1 LASAGSIQIKFSRM
15 SRSQSIEDY
24 LKAIYK
30 LQTLKEGGVST
41 SELAKEMGVANASVT
56 NMVKRLSKLGM
67 VDYQS
72 YYGTTLTKSGEKI
85 ALEMIRHHRLLELY
99 LKEMLGYSWDEVHE
113 EAEKLEHY
121 ISEQFEDKISE
132 LLNHPTVDPHGDPI
146 PTKDGEMPVIKS
158 KKLSSV
164 LADYSCIV
172 QRVKNQDS
180 DVLRKLEQAGIIPG
194 VKVTIVKRDEEKGC
208 LHLEVEGRK
217 TSVADALAAQIYV
230 V

>member
-1 LASAGSIQIKFSRM
+1 M

-56 NMVKRLSKLGM
+56 NTVKRLSKLGM

-99 LKEMLGYSWDEVHE
+99 LKEMLGYSWDEVHD

-132 LLNHPTVDPHGDPI
+132 LLNDPKFDPHGDPI
-146 PTKDGEMPVIKS
+146 PTKEGLMPELGREA
-158 KKLSSV
+158 LSGLHENQPYKV
-164 LADYSCIV
+164 R
-172 QRVKNQDS
+172 RVKNQTPEL
-180 DVLRKLEQAGIIPG
+180 LRYLDDYGLIPG
-194 VKVTIVKRDEEKGC
+194 AEVIIKKKEPFDGPLELTVDGKSVTLGYKIAADILV
-208 LHLEVEGRK
+208 
-217 TSVADALAAQIYV
+217 TSADQTHTE
-230 V
+230 

>member
-1 LASAGSIQIKFSRM
+1 M

-30 LQTLKEGGVST
+30 LQLLHEGGVST
-41 SELAKEMGVANASVT
+41 SDLAREMGVANASVT

-99 LKEMLGYSWDEVHE
+99 LKEMLGYSWDEVHD

-158 KKLSSV
+158 KKLNSV
-164 LADYSCIV
+164 KPGTSCV
-172 QRVKNQDS
+172 VKRVKNQDS
-180 DVLRKLEQAGIIPG
+180 KILRKLEQLGIIPG
-194 VKVTIVKRDEEKGC
+194 VEIKIINIDTEKG
-208 LHLEVEGRK
+208 HLFLEGEVVK
-217 TSVADALAAQIYV
+217 ATIDDSLAAQIYV
-230 V
+230 L

>member
-1 LASAGSIQIKFSRM
+1 M

-30 LQTLKEGGVST
+30 LHSLENGGVST
-41 SELAKEMGVANASVT
+41 SALANELGVANASVT

-99 LKEMLGYSWDEVHE
+99 LKEMLGYKWDEVHD

-158 KKLSSV
+158 KKLSRIMP
-164 LADYSCIV
+164 DICCIV

-180 DVLRKLEQAGIIPG
+180 KILRKLENEGIIPG
-194 VKVTIVKRDEEKGC
+194 VEITVIDSEKEKGY
-208 LHLEVEGRK
+208 LYLNVEGKK
-217 TSVADALAAQIYV
+217 TKITNSLAAQIYV
-230 V
+230 ID